1 MKIQLE
7 RNLKVYPHRL
17 RCVACQ
23 HPFYG
28 SKTRVLLRH
37 QHGGSVGD
45 VCVDCIRHGN
55 KYIQQRLKERA
66 IELFKQPAIPDV
78 TPSPQKQ
85 ALELWE
91 LATSNFVIPPFYYWW
106 WQRLTFFIAD
116 SQDLEVARRGKGNF
130 RYGQSKLPKI
140 TFTKEESPFGKDN

>member
-28 SKTRVLLRH
+28 SRTRVLLRH
-37 QHGGSVGD
+37 QYGEIVGD
-45 VCVDCIRHGN
+45 VCVDCLQQGTKH
-55 KYIQQRLKERA
+55 IQQHFKRRARELLK
-66 IELFKQPAIPDV
+66 LPAIPDV
-78 TPSPQKQ
+78 SPSPQKQ

-91 LATSNFVIPPFYYWW
+91 LATGNFVIPPFYYWW
-106 WQRLTFFIAD
+106 WQRLLILVAAT
-116 SQDLEVARRGKGNF
+116 QDLEIARRGKGNF
-130 RYGQSKLPKI
+130 RSGQSKLPKI